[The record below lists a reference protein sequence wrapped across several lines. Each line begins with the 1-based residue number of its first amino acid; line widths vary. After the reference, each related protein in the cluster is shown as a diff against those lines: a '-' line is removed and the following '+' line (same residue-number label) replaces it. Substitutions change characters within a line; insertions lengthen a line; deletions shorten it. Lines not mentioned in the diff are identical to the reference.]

1 MGIQSTQTI
10 SRADAIARIKYIL
23 MLVKF
28 EDIEH
33 LSDTIDFEDGELT
46 MSEIDIMLGNVM
58 DETLFRFSRF
68 ENYIVED

>member
-1 MGIQSTQTI
+1 MGIKSTQTI

-33 LSDTIDFEDGELT
+33 LSDTIDFEDGELN
-46 MSEIDIMLGNVM
+46 MSEIDIMLGSVM

-68 ENYIVED
+68 ENYIIEN

>member
-1 MGIQSTQTI
+1 MGIKSTQTI

-28 EDIEH
+28 EDIKH
-33 LSDTIDFEDGELT
+33 LSDTIDFEDGELN
-46 MSEIDIMLGNVM
+46 MSEIDSMLGNIM

-68 ENYIVED
+68 ENYIIEN

>member
-1 MGIQSTQTI
+1 MGIESTQII

-33 LSDTIDFEDGELT
+33 LSDTIDFEDGELN
-46 MSEIDIMLGNVM
+46 MSEIDIMLGSIM
-58 DETLFRFSRF
+58 DETLFRYF
-68 ENYIVED
+68 EN